1 MDFGAIAGLATVAIA
16 VLLAQNRVFYA
27 MAHDGLLP
35 PFFAKIHPRT
45 KTPWIST
52 IISGNYSFIVSRG
65 SKAAIILGIFC
76 VVFSGLLP
84 VDIVGDT
91 TSLSALI
98 TYIFVHI
105 SVVVVS

>member
-1 MDFGAIAGLATVAIA
+1 
-16 VLLAQNRVFYA
+16 

-35 PFFAKIHPRT
+35 PVFAKIHPHT
-45 KTPWIST
+45 KTPWISI
-52 IISGNYSFIVSRG
+52 IISGSYSFIVSRG
-65 SKAAIILGIFC
+65 SKTAIILGTFC
-76 VVFSGLLP
+76 AVFSGLLP

-91 TSLSALI
+91 SSLSALI